1 MVSKIIV
8 LLFIFGLCALLGY
21 IIKKL
26 NNLEYIFEKHKY
38 NSFEIDKKIDTI
50 QGYQIATYNNAIR
63 IAKKLGVYFSI
74 NKEGYE
80 EHKKL
85 LENGKES
92 TETTK

>member
-8 LLFIFGLCALLGY
+8 LLFIFVLCIVFGY

-26 NNLEYIFEKHKY
+26 NNLEYVFKKHKY
-38 NSFEIDKKIDTI
+38 NTFEIDKKIDTI

-85 LENGKES
+85 IENGKES
-92 TETTK
+92 TDTTK